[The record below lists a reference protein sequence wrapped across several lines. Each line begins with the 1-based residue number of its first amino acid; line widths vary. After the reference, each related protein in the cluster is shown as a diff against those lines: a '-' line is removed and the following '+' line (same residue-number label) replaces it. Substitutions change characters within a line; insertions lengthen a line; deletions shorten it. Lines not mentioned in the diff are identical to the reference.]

1 MKCTMCAKEYK
12 SKTSLKNYLKKVHD
26 INKTFDPNKRTIP
39 NSTYPSTIL
48 TMNQKD
54 ISNSRTFKYLGTKI
68 SYDQP
73 IAGDDEVNHRKLQA
87 NIAFNK
93 HRKVL
98 KNYRILLPTRVQ
110 LLDSL
115 VRSKLTYNCQTWP
128 FTEKQTNTMNAQ
140 YVRYLRELVRNGTAR
155 KGNSYSLKMTNK
167 QILHI
172 AKRENLSVFMSRIQ
186 EKFIATIIR
195 APNICQNKKTDL

>member
-1 MKCTMCAKEYK
+1 
-12 SKTSLKNYLKKVHD
+12 
-26 INKTFDPNKRTIP
+26 
-39 NSTYPSTIL
+39 
-48 TMNQKD
+48 MNQKD

-73 IAGDDEVNHRKLQA
+73 NAGDDEVNHRKLQA

-128 FTEKQTNTMNAQ
+128 LTEKQTNTMNAQ

-155 KGNSYSLKMTNK
+155 KENSYSLKMTNK

-172 AKRENLSVFMSRIQ
+172 TKRENLSVFMSRIQ

-195 APNICQNKKTDL
+195 APNFCQNKKLIFNEDKTTKKGRKGPNIFKQILHQRQQTEQDFCTEAIIKLI